1 MTVDTGQP
9 RGAISAATRLK
20 LSSMMFLEFFIWGAW
35 FVTMGT
41 FLAKNLSASGSQIS
55 LAYLTQSLGA
65 IAAPFIIGLIADQFF
80 SAQKVLGIL
89 HLAGAAMLFLAST
102 MSTFGAFF
110 PVILAY
116 MILYM
121 PTLALV
127 NSVSFR
133 QMTNPEKQFPAVRVL
148 GTIGWI
154 VAGVIIGW
162 LSWEQQGQLTLTF
175 RMAAVASLILGVFSF
190 MLPATPP
197 TRSGEKVTVRDILGL
212 DAFGLLKN
220 RSYLVFFLSSI
231 AICIPLAFYYN
242 FTNLFLNEE
251 GVRSAAAVQSL
262 GQVSEVLFLLLMPFL
277 LVRLGVKITLAIG
290 MAAWALRYVF
300 FAFGDAGSLFWLLLL
315 GIVLHGICYDFFFVA
330 GQIYTDKFAGERFRS
345 AAQGMITLATY
356 GVGHP
361 DRFARGG
368 PHRRP
373 LRNRRRSRLGPD
385 LDHPGRH
392 RRRRDGAVPH
402 PVQGP
407 ARGTRDDA
415 RRIEDDGRGTRNGSP
430 AGGSATPRQPLTVT
444 QPPAPACCDC

>member
-1 MTVDTGQP
+1 MSG
-9 RGAISAATRLK
+9 ATRLK
-20 LSSMMFLEFFIWGAW
+20 LSAMMFLEFFIWGAW

-41 FLAKNLSASGSQIS
+41 FLAKQLSASGSQIS

-89 HLAGAAMLFLAST
+89 HLVGAVLLFLASMT
-102 MSTFGAFF
+102 DGFGTFF

-116 MILYM
+116 MIVYM

-154 VAGVIIGW
+154 VAGLIIGW
-162 LSWEQQGQLTLTF
+162 LAWEQGGQLALTF
-175 RMAAVASLILGVFSF
+175 RMAAIASLVLGVFSF
-190 MLPATPP
+190 TLPATPP
-197 TRSGEKVTVRDILGL
+197 TRKGETSIRDILGL
-212 DAFGLLKN
+212 EAVGLLKN

-242 FTNLFLNEE
+242 FTNLFLNEA
-251 GVRSAAAVQSL
+251 GVKSAAAVQSL

-300 FAFGDAGSLFWLLLL
+300 FAFGDAGGLFWMLLV
-315 GIVLHGICYDFFFVA
+315 GIILHGICYDFFFVA
-330 GQIYTDKFAGERFRS
+330 GQIYTDKFAGQRFRS
-345 AAQGMITLATY
+345 AAQGLITLATY
-356 GVGHP
+356 GVGILIGSLISGPIVDGYATADGHAWQQIWVIP
-361 DRFARGG
+361 AAIAGVVLVVFLIFFKDRRTTPATILDAARTTIEA
-368 PHRRP
+368 
-373 LRNRRRSRLGPD
+373 
-385 LDHPGRH
+385 PGT
-392 RRRRDGAVPH
+392 AVP
-402 PVQGP
+402 QEE
-407 ARGTRDDA
+407 R
-415 RRIEDDGRGTRNGSP
+415 
-430 AGGSATPRQPLTVT
+430 PRST
-444 QPPAPACCDC
+444 

>member
-1 MTVDTGQP
+1 MTATTDQP
-9 RGAISAATRLK
+9 PGAIDTATRLK
-20 LSSMMFLEFFIWGAW
+20 LSTMMFLEFFVWGAW

-41 FLAKNLSASGSQIS
+41 FLATDLSASGSQIS

-89 HLAGAAMLFLAST
+89 HLVGAALLFLAST

-116 MILYM
+116 MVVYM

-197 TRSGEKVTVRDILGL
+197 TRRGEKITIRDILGL
-212 DAFGLLKN
+212 DALALLKH

-251 GVRSAAAVQSL
+251 GVGSAAAVQSL
-262 GQVSEVLFLLLMPFL
+262 GQVSEVLFLLILPFL
-277 LVRLGVKITLAIG
+277 LMRLGVKITLAIG

-300 FAFGDAGSLFWLLLL
+300 FAFGDSGSMFWLLLL

-330 GQIYTDKFAGERFRS
+330 GQIYTDKFAGERVRS

-356 GVGHP
+356 GVGILIGSLAAGP
-361 DRFARGG
+361 IVDRFATADGHDWTQIWIIPAAIAG
-368 PHRRP
+368 VVMVLFLLLFKDRR
-373 LRNRRRSRLGPD
+373 
-385 LDHPGRH
+385 
-392 RRRRDGAVPH
+392 V
-402 PVQGP
+402 
-407 ARGTRDDA
+407 
-415 RRIEDDGRGTRNGSP
+415 EE
-430 AGGSATPRQPLTVT
+430 ATT
-444 QPPAPACCDC
+444 PAPDRVSR

>member
-1 MTVDTGQP
+1 MSQACAQDKSLW
-9 RGAISAATRLK
+9 RAL
-20 LSSMMFLEFFIWGAW
+20 LSSKVGLVVVVTFFG
-35 FVTMGT
+35 VS
-41 FLAKNLSASGSQIS
+41 LSHTSAESQD
-55 LAYLTQSLGA
+55 TA
-65 IAAPFIIGLIADQFF
+65 IAAPFIIGLLADQFF

-89 HLAGAAMLFLAST
+89 HLAGAAMLFLASM
-102 MSTFGAFF
+102 MSTFAAFF

-162 LSWEQQGQLTLTF
+162 LSWEQQGQLTQTF

-212 DAFGLLKN
+212 DAIGLLKN

-300 FAFGDAGSLFWLLLL
+300 FAFGDAGSLFWMLLL

-356 GVGHP
+356 GAGILIGSLAAGPIV
-361 DRFARGG
+361 DRFATADGHDWAQIWIIPAAIAG
-368 PHRRP
+368 VVMVLFLILFKDRRVEHATM
-373 LRNRRRSRLGPD
+373 LDASRTTVEA
-385 LDHPGRH
+385 PGT
-392 RRRRDGAVPH
+392 AVPQEDR
-402 PVQGP
+402 P
-407 ARGTRDDA
+407 
-415 RRIEDDGRGTRNGSP
+415 RRGSP
-430 AGGSATPRQPLTVT
+430 
-444 QPPAPACCDC
+444 

>member
-65 IAAPFIIGLIADQFF
+65 IAAPFIIGLLADQFF

-162 LSWEQQGQLTLTF
+162 LSWEQEGQLTQTF

-212 DAFGLLKN
+212 DALGLLKN

-356 GVGHP
+356 GAGILIGSLAAGPIV
-361 DRFARGG
+361 DRFATADGHDWAQIWIIPAAIAG
-368 PHRRP
+368 VVMVLFLILFKDRRVEHASM
-373 LRNRRRSRLGPD
+373 LDASRTTVEA
-385 LDHPGRH
+385 PGT
-392 RRRRDGAVPH
+392 AVPQRVR
-402 PVQGP
+402 PRP
-407 ARGTRDDA
+407 D
-415 RRIEDDGRGTRNGSP
+415 SP
-430 AGGSATPRQPLTVT
+430 
-444 QPPAPACCDC
+444 

>member
-1 MTVDTGQP
+1 MTANAGQP
-9 RGAISAATRLK
+9 RSTISMATRLK

-41 FLAKNLSASGSQIS
+41 FLARDLSASGSQIS

-65 IAAPFIIGLIADQFF
+65 IAAPLIIGLLADQFF

-89 HLAGAAMLFLAST
+89 HLAGAALLFLAST

-116 MILYM
+116 MIFYM

-154 VAGVIIGW
+154 VAGVTIGW
-162 LSWEQQGQLTLTF
+162 LSWEQQGQLTQTF
-175 RMAAVASLILGVFSF
+175 RMAALASLLLGVFSF

-197 TRSGEKVTVRDILGL
+197 TRSGEKATLRDILGL
-212 DAFGLLKN
+212 DALGLLKN

-300 FAFGDAGSLFWLLLL
+300 FAFGDAGSLYWMLLL

-356 GVGHP
+356 GAGILIGSLAAGPIV
-361 DRFARGG
+361 DRFATADGHDWTQIWII
-368 PHRRP
+368 PAAIAAVVMVLFLILFKDRRVEHATM
-373 LRNRRRSRLGPD
+373 LDASRTTVEA
-385 LDHPGRH
+385 PGT
-392 RRRRDGAVPH
+392 AVPH
-402 PVQGP
+402 EE
-407 ARGTRDDA
+407 R
-415 RRIEDDGRGTRNGSP
+415 
-430 AGGSATPRQPLTVT
+430 PRPSD
-444 QPPAPACCDC
+444 P

>member
-1 MTVDTGQP
+1 MTAMTAESPGP
-9 RGAISAATRLK
+9 MSTATRLK
-20 LSSMMFLEFFIWGAW
+20 LSVMMFLEFFVWGAW

-41 FLAKNLSASGSQIS
+41 FLATSLSASGSQIS

-89 HLAGAAMLFLAST
+89 HLAGAALLFWAST
-102 MSTFGAFF
+102 METFGAFF

-133 QMTNPEKQFPAVRVL
+133 QMSNPEKQFPAVRVL
-148 GTIGWI
+148 GTMGWI
-154 VAGVIIGW
+154 VAGVTIGW
-162 LSWEQQGQLTLTF
+162 LAWEQEGQLAQTF

-190 MLPATPP
+190 LLPATPP
-197 TRSGEKVTVRDILGL
+197 TRRGEKATVRDILGL
-212 DAFGLLKN
+212 DAIGLLKH

-277 LVRLGVKITLAIG
+277 LVRLGVKRTLAIG

-300 FAFGDAGSLFWLLLL
+300 FAYGDAGGMYWMLLL

-330 GQIYTDKFAGERFRS
+330 GQIYTDKFAGQRFRS

-356 GVGHP
+356 GVGILIGSLVAGP
-361 DRFARGG
+361 IVDRFATDDGHDWTQIWIIPAAIAAVVLLLFLILFKDRRVEDATILDASRTTIEAPGTAV
-368 PHRRP
+368 PQKENPARRP
-373 LRNRRRSRLGPD
+373 PGPSGRLRP
-385 LDHPGRH
+385 
-392 RRRRDGAVPH
+392 
-402 PVQGP
+402 
-407 ARGTRDDA
+407 
-415 RRIEDDGRGTRNGSP
+415 
-430 AGGSATPRQPLTVT
+430 
-444 QPPAPACCDC
+444 

>member
-1 MTVDTGQP
+1 MTAKTDQP
-9 RGAISAATRLK
+9 EGTINTATRVK

-41 FLAKNLSASGSQIS
+41 FLARNLSASGSQIS

-80 SAQKVLGIL
+80 SAQKVLGTL
-89 HLAGAAMLFLAST
+89 HLAGAALLFVAST
-102 MSTFGAFF
+102 MSTFEAFF

-116 MILYM
+116 MIVYM

-133 QMTNPEKQFPAVRVL
+133 QMTSPEKQFPAVRVL

-162 LSWEQQGQLTLTF
+162 LSWEQQGQLTQTF
-175 RMAAVASLILGVFSF
+175 RMAAVASLILGLFSF

-212 DAFGLLKN
+212 DAIGLLKH

-242 FTNLFLNEE
+242 FTNLFLNEV

-262 GQVSEVLFLLLMPFL
+262 GQASEVVFLLLMPFL
-277 LVRLGVKITLAIG
+277 LVRLGVKMTLAIG

-300 FAFGDAGSLFWLLLL
+300 FAFGDAGSLYWMLLV
-315 GIVLHGICYDFFFVA
+315 GILLHGICYDFFFVA
-330 GQIYTDKFAGERFRS
+330 GQIYTDKFAGERVRS

-356 GVGHP
+356 GAGILIGSLAAGPIV
-361 DRFARGG
+361 DRFATADGHDWTQIWIIPAAIAG
-368 PHRRP
+368 VVMVLFLILFKDRRVEHATM
-373 LRNRRRSRLGPD
+373 LDASRTTVEA
-385 LDHPGRH
+385 PGTS
-392 RRRRDGAVPH
+392 VPQQDR
-402 PVQGP
+402 P
-407 ARGTRDDA
+407 
-415 RRIEDDGRGTRNGSP
+415 GSP
-430 AGGSATPRQPLTVT
+430 
-444 QPPAPACCDC
+444 

>member
-1 MTVDTGQP
+1 MTSTSDQR
-9 RGAISAATRLK
+9 RGTITAEIRLK
-20 LSSMMFLEFFIWGAW
+20 LSLMMFLEFFIWGAW

-41 FLAKNLSASGSQIS
+41 FLATDLSASGSQIS

-80 SAQKVLGIL
+80 SAQKVMGIL
-89 HLAGAAMLFLAST
+89 HLAGAALLFLAST

-116 MILYM
+116 MIVYM

-133 QMTNPEKQFPAVRVL
+133 QMTSPEKQFPAVRVL

-154 VAGVIIGW
+154 VAGVTIGW
-162 LSWEQQGQLTLTF
+162 LSWEQQGQLTQTF
-175 RMAAVASLILGVFSF
+175 RMAAVASLILGAFSF
-190 MLPATPP
+190 LLPATPP
-197 TRSGEKVTVRDILGL
+197 TRRGDKATVRDILGL
-212 DAFGLLKN
+212 DAIGLLKN

-242 FTNLFLNEE
+242 FTNLFLNEI
-251 GVRSAAAVQSL
+251 GVQSAAAVQSL
-262 GQVSEVLFLLLMPFL
+262 GQVSEVLFLLAMPFL

-300 FAFGDAGSLFWLLLL
+300 FAFGDAGSLYWMLLL

-345 AAQGMITLATY
+345 AAQGLITLATY
-356 GVGHP
+356 GLGILIGSLLAGPIV
-361 DRFARGG
+361 DRFATADGHDWTQIWVVPAAIAG
-368 PHRRP
+368 VVLVLFLILFKDRRVEQATV
-373 LRNRRRSRLGPD
+373 LDASRTTFEA
-385 LDHPGRH
+385 PGT
-392 RRRRDGAVPH
+392 AVP
-402 PVQGP
+402 
-407 ARGTRDDA
+407 RTER
-415 RRIEDDGRGTRNGSP
+415 
-430 AGGSATPRQPLTVT
+430 PRSGN
-444 QPPAPACCDC
+444 A

>member
-1 MTVDTGQP
+1 MPAQTGRAGQT
-9 RGAISAATRLK
+9 IDMSTRLK
-20 LSSMMFLEFFIWGAW
+20 LSTMMFLEFFVWGAW

-41 FLAKNLSASGSQIS
+41 FLATTLSASGSQIS

-80 SAQKVLGIL
+80 SAQKLLGIL
-89 HLAGAAMLFLAST
+89 HFVGAALLFWAST

-116 MILYM
+116 MIVYM

-133 QMTNPEKQFPAVRVL
+133 QMGNPEKQFPAVRVL
-148 GTIGWI
+148 GSIGWI

-162 LSWEQQGQLTLTF
+162 LSWEQQGQLTQTF
-175 RMAAVASLILGVFSF
+175 RMAAVASLILGLFSF
-190 MLPATPP
+190 FVLPATPP
-197 TRSGEKVTVRDILGL
+197 TRRGEKVTIRDILGL
-212 DAFGLLKN
+212 DAIALLKH

-262 GQVSEVLFLLLMPFL
+262 GQVSEVLFLLLLPFL
-277 LVRLGVKITLAIG
+277 LMRLGVKITLAIG
-290 MAAWALRYVF
+290 MAAWALRYAF
-300 FAFGDAGSLFWLLLL
+300 FAFGDSGSLFWLLLL

-330 GQIYTDKFAGERFRS
+330 GQIYTDKFAGERVRS

-356 GVGHP
+356 GVGILIGSLAAGP
-361 DRFARGG
+361 IVDRFATADGHDWTQIWIVPAAIAGVVMVLFLILFKDRRGEQATA
-368 PHRRP
+368 
-373 LRNRRRSRLGPD
+373 
-385 LDHPGRH
+385 PGMT
-392 RRRRDGAVPH
+392 VL
-402 PVQGP
+402 Q
-407 ARGTRDDA
+407 
-415 RRIEDDGRGTRNGSP
+415 EDSP
-430 AGGSATPRQPLTVT
+430 GVS
-444 QPPAPACCDC
+444 

>member
-1 MTVDTGQP
+1 MTATTGQP
-9 RGAISAATRLK
+9 PGAISTATRLK
-20 LSSMMFLEFFIWGAW
+20 LSLMMFLEFFVWGAW

-41 FLAKNLSASGSQIS
+41 FLDASLSASGSQIG

-89 HLAGAAMLFLAST
+89 HLAGAALLFWAST
-102 MSTFGAFF
+102 LSTFTAFF

-116 MILYM
+116 MVLYM

-133 QMTNPEKQFPAVRVL
+133 QMSNPEKQFPAVRVL

-154 VAGVIIGW
+154 VAGVTIGW
-162 LSWEQQGQLTLTF
+162 LAWERDGQLAQTF

-190 MLPATPP
+190 LLPATPP
-197 TRSGEKVTVRDILGL
+197 TRRGEKASVRDLLGL
-212 DAFGLLKN
+212 EAIGLLKN

-277 LVRLGVKITLAIG
+277 LVRLGVKITLAVG

-300 FAFGDAGSLFWLLLL
+300 FAYGDAGGLFWMLLL

-356 GVGHP
+356 GVGILIGSLVAGP
-361 DRFARGG
+361 IVDNFATADGHDWQQIWIIPAIIAG
-368 PHRRP
+368 VVLVLFLILFKDRRP
-373 LRNRRRSRLGPD
+373 VDATMLDASRTTLEA
-385 LDHPGRH
+385 PGT
-392 RRRRDGAVPH
+392 AVP
-402 PVQGP
+402 
-407 ARGTRDDA
+407 R
-415 RRIEDDGRGTRNGSP
+415 EDRPTSRNP
-430 AGGSATPRQPLTVT
+430 
-444 QPPAPACCDC
+444 

>member
-1 MTVDTGQP
+1 MTSTAEQRP
-9 RGAISAATRLK
+9 GAINTGTRLK
-20 LSSMMFLEFFIWGAW
+20 LSVMMFLEFFIWGAW
-35 FVTMGT
+35 FVTMAT
-41 FLAKNLSASGSQIS
+41 FLDSDLSASGTQIS

-65 IAAPFIIGLIADQFF
+65 IASPFIIGLIADQFF

-89 HLAGAAMLFLAST
+89 HLAGAALLYVAST
-102 MSTFGAFF
+102 METFGSFF

-116 MILYM
+116 MIVYM

-133 QMTNPEKQFPAVRVL
+133 QMTNPEKQFPSVRVL

-162 LSWEQQGQLTLTF
+162 LAWEQEAQLSQTF
-175 RMAAVASLILGVFSF
+175 RMAAVASLALGVFSF

-197 TRSGEKVTVRDILGL
+197 THRGQHASVRDILGL
-212 DAFGLLKN
+212 EALGLLKN

-251 GVRSAAAVQSL
+251 GVQSAAAVQSL

-277 LVRLGVKITLAIG
+277 LVRLGVKITLAVG
-290 MAAWALRYVF
+290 MGAWALRYAF
-300 FAFGDAGSLFWLLLL
+300 FAMGSAGDLFWLLLL

-330 GQIYTDKFAGERFRS
+330 GQIYTDKFAGARFRS

-356 GVGHP
+356 GVGILIGSLVAGP
-361 DRFARGG
+361 IVDRFKTADGHDWAQIWVVPAAIAAVVLVLFLILFKDRRHEEVTMLDAARTTFEA
-368 PHRRP
+368 
-373 LRNRRRSRLGPD
+373 
-385 LDHPGRH
+385 PGT
-392 RRRRDGAVPH
+392 AVPQE
-402 PVQGP
+402 PP
-407 ARGTRDDA
+407 RSS
-415 RRIEDDGRGTRNGSP
+415 SP
-430 AGGSATPRQPLTVT
+430 
-444 QPPAPACCDC
+444 